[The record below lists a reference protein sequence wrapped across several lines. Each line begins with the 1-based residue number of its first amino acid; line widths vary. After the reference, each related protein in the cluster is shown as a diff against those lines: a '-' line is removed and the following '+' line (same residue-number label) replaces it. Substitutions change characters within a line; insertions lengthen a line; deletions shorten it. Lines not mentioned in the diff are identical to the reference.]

1 MAGDEVH
8 FSKQDN
14 AHLDK
19 RFDEIMHELQKIN
32 GAFARNP
39 DGSVDHDGHR
49 QYHEAMIKAATAQE
63 QFWNELKL
71 EVAKKGIW
79 SLLVI
84 ICGLVVVGVS
94 AKLGLGKFGG

>member
-1 MAGDEVH
+1 MSGDVEMH
-8 FSKQDN
+8 LGKADN

-19 RFDEIMHELQKIN
+19 RFDEIMDELRKIN

-39 DGSVDHDGHR
+39 DGSTDFEGHR
-49 QYHEAMIKAATAQE
+49 NYHEAMIKAATAQE
-63 QFWNELKL
+63 QFWRELKL

-94 AKLGLGKFGG
+94 AKFGIGHK

>member
-1 MAGDEVH
+1 MAGDEIEVDLGK
-8 FSKQDN
+8 SDN
-14 AHLDK
+14 AHLDR
-19 RFDEIMHELQKIN
+19 RFDEILHELQKIN

-63 QFWNELKL
+63 QFWQELKL

-94 AKLGLGKFGG
+94 AKLGIGGK

>member
-1 MAGDEVH
+1 MVNEQELH
-8 FSKQDN
+8 FSKTDN
-14 AHLDK
+14 AYLDK
-19 RFDEIMHELQKIN
+19 RFDQVMDELQKIN
-32 GAFARNP
+32 NAFARNP

-63 QFWNELKL
+63 QFWRELKL

-94 AKLGLGKFGG
+94 AKIGIGGK